1 MSAAMKATLLSL
13 TAGLIGLTSAAF
25 AGSPAAYV
33 AHEWGTFTSV
43 QGADGAQ
50 MVWNPFIP
58 AELPRFVYDRNNAFG
73 VEMLLLKRNTSAKQR
88 LETPVIYFH
97 SPQALTVDVS
107 IQFPQGSVTEWF
119 PYGLVPKLAK
129 PNLPALEW
137 KGVKVVPRGSRAA
150 KGLEAKIPREANGS
164 HYYAAREATAD
175 YVIAPGKAKGKT
187 EVEKLLFYRGI
198 GNFDAPLMV
207 TLPSSDEGRLL
218 LLNTGTETLRDL
230 FLVQVQDGKMA
241 VTAVDDIAAQSSTTA
256 EVGRPQPL
264 NVARKELAAKLQ
276 AGLVRGGLYES
287 EAAAMVKTWD
297 DSWFAENGTRVL
309 YVLPTAWADRVL
321 PLTLTP
327 APREVARV
335 FVGRAEVI
343 MPTTE
348 RFLAVEVD
356 RYSTD
361 KATAVSNV
369 RALGIGRF
377 LEPTFRRLLAQH
389 PGDEAFKTS
398 GWELVSAANVPEKHA
413 ALSAR

>member
-1 MSAAMKATLLSL
+1 MKATLLSL
-13 TAGLIGLTSAAF
+13 TAGLIGLTSIAF

-50 MVWNPFIP
+50 MVWNPFNA
-58 AELPRFVYDRNNAFG
+58 AELPRFVYDRTKAFG
-73 VEMLLLKRNTSAKQR
+73 PEMLLLKSNTAAKQR

-97 SPQALTVDVS
+97 SPEPLTVDVS
-107 IQFPQGSVTEWF
+107 VNFPQGSVTEWF
-119 PYGLVPKLAK
+119 PFGVVPRAAK
-129 PNLPALEW
+129 PNLPAIQW
-137 KGVKVVPRGSRAA
+137 KGVKIVPRGSRAA

-175 YVIAPGKAKGKT
+175 YVITPGKSKGQT

-198 GNFDAPLMV
+198 GGFDAPLMV

-218 LLNTGTETLRDL
+218 LLNTGTEVLSDL

-241 VTAVDDIAAQSSTTA
+241 VTAVDDIAGQSSTTA
-256 EVGRPQPL
+256 EIGKPQPL
-264 NVARKELAAKLQ
+264 DIARKELASKLQ
-276 AGLVRGGLYES
+276 AGLVRAGLYES
-287 EAAAMVKTWD
+287 EASAMVKTWD

-309 YVLPTAWADRVL
+309 YVLPSAWADRVL

-343 MPTTE
+343 TPTME
-348 RFLAVEVD
+348 RFLAAEVD
-356 RYSTD
+356 RYSSD
-361 KATAVSNV
+361 RATSISNV
-369 RALGIGRF
+369 RALGLGRF
-377 LEPTFRRLLAQH
+377 IEPALRRVLAQH
-389 PGDEAFKTS
+389 PGDEAFKTT
-398 GWELVSAANVPEKHA
+398 GWQLVNAVNAPEKQT